1 MRVIKINARDGRV
14 FYGQMVPA
22 EVFANPS
29 HVGIIL
35 DEKILVTRAP
45 GEAETKRDQF
55 TFNPKS
61 GAVVIGSG
69 SQGESECDL
78 FMVDTFDM
86 PRLDEYATL
95 RGCYAE

>member
-14 FYGQMVPA
+14 FYGRLAPA

-29 HVGIIL
+29 HVSVIL
-35 DEKILVTRAP
+35 DEKILMAPAP
-45 GEAETKRDQF
+45 GEAEVKVDQF

-61 GAVVIGSG
+61 GAVVIASG
-69 SQGESECDL
+69 SQAESECDL

-95 RGCYAE
+95 RGCY